1 MLIKGLF
8 KCTYIYTIIY
18 TYTLY
23 IYTHTHTHLLYI
35 QIYIYIYTIHIHT
48 YIYTCRNIYIYTNS
62 QLLRIQK
69 VFNKLVLA
77 TNYKYLTKAKTSN

>member
-1 MLIKGLF
+1 MYIHNIRIYTH
-8 KCTYIYTIIY
+8 KCTHVETYIYTS
-18 TYTLY
+18 
-23 IYTHTHTHLLYI
+23 
-35 QIYIYIYTIHIHT
+35 
-48 YIYTCRNIYIYTNS
+48 S

>member
-1 MLIKGLF
+1 MYTHTYTHVE
-8 KCTYIYTIIY
+8 TYIY
-18 TYTLY
+18 
-23 IYTHTHTHLLYI
+23 
-35 QIYIYIYTIHIHT
+35 
-48 YIYTCRNIYIYTNS
+48 IYIYTNS